1 VAKKKK
7 MGKISSY
14 DVKKMYLGGKGG
26 KEELKPLK
34 GKAHGKAN
42 PQTSGHVRPFKMK
55 ETEGKK
61 SKD

>member
-1 VAKKKK
+1 